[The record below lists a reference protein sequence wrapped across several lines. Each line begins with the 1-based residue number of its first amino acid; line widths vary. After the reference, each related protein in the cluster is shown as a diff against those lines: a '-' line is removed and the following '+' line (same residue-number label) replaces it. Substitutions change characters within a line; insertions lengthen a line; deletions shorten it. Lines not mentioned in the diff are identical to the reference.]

1 MTYNI
6 LHTYRMKDGTG
17 ETELVDVTQEASAE
31 GFRVPVAITRAVHEA
46 YVRIPA
52 GVEGQT
58 EARRLKDILS
68 TCALEGTRQRNK
80 AQMLFSLYVRNDE
93 RRLERAKLKC
103 VCGSDEDGRPCL
115 TILKADEA

>member
-1 MTYNI
+1 MSYDI
-6 LHTYRMKDGTG
+6 IHTYRKKDGTG
-17 ETELVDVTQEASAE
+17 ETELVDVTKEARAE
-31 GFRVPVAITRAVHEA
+31 GFMVPVAITRAVHSA

-68 TCALEGTRQRNK
+68 TCALAAARQKGSAEMN
-80 AQMLFSLYVRNDE
+80 FSLYVRNDE
-93 RRLERAKLKC
+93 KRLETAKLKC
-103 VCGSDEDGRPCL
+103 VCGPDEDGRPCL